1 MMRSSVPAALLM
13 VVTLLSCKQENS
25 GQPTVN
31 PPADTVKYYTWDT
44 FSMGADLS
52 YVSQIED
59 NGAVYRDS
67 SKVQDPFLILKNHG
81 TNTVRVRLW
90 YNPQWEVPLTGGKL
104 YSDLADA
111 EKTIRRAKTL
121 GMAVSLDIHYS
132 DTWADAGHQ
141 DPPAAWV
148 GLGLTE
154 LRDSVYQYTLSVLN
168 YLKSKSLVPEMV
180 QVGNETNIGML
191 FPQGKVVSDNWV
203 PFGQLL
209 NAGIRAVR
217 DFSATSDVKP
227 KIILHVAQLQNAEW
241 WIDKVMYSGKV
252 SDFDILGISHYAK
265 WSTVKTMPEV
275 TSIIKKI
282 RMTYG
287 KTVMIVE
294 TAYPWTGGNADTYPN
309 IMGPAD
315 GVSGYPL
322 TPAGQEKYLEDL
334 TQAVI
339 SGGGK
344 GVMYWEP
351 AWITSSMHDLWGTG
365 SAWDNCTL
373 FDFTGNSLQGMNYQ
387 TVSYSF

>member
-1 MMRSSVPAALLM
+1 VVLVLL
-13 VVTLLSCKQENS
+13 LLSCKQENS
-25 GQPTVN
+25 GQPPVT

-52 YVSQIED
+52 YVNELED
-59 NGAVYRDS
+59 NGAVYSDS
-67 SKVQDPFLILKNHG
+67 TKVQDPFLILKKHG

-90 YNPQWEVPLTGGKL
+90 YNPQWELPLTGGKL

-121 GMAVSLDIHYS
+121 GMAVNLDIHYS

-141 DPPAAWV
+141 DPPSAWA
-148 GLGLTE
+148 GLGLSA
-154 LRDSVYQYTLSVLN
+154 LKDSVYQYTFSVLN

-180 QVGNETNIGML
+180 QLGNETNIGML
-191 FPQGKVVSDNWV
+191 FPQGKVVNDNWV

-209 NAGIRAVR
+209 NAGIKAVR
-217 DFSATSDVKP
+217 DFSVTSDIKP
-227 KIILHVAQLQNAEW
+227 KIILHLAQLQNAEW
-241 WIDKVMYSGKV
+241 WIDKVIYSGKV

-265 WSTVKTMPEV
+265 WSTVKTMQEV
-275 TSIIKKI
+275 TAIIKNI
-282 RMTYG
+282 RVTYG

-294 TAYPWTGGNADTYPN
+294 TAYPWTGDNADTYPN

-315 GVSGYPL
+315 ALAGYLL
-322 TPAGQEKYLEDL
+322 TPAGQEKYMEDL
-334 TQAVI
+334 TRAVV

-344 GVMYWEP
+344 GLIYWEP

-365 SAWDNCTL
+365 SGWDNCTL
-373 FDFTGNSLQGMNYQ
+373 FDFTGNALQGMNYQ
-387 TVSYSF
+387 TVSY